1 MILKCFI
8 FEKNQI
14 VYKKFFKRYSPLI
27 LIMTL
32 FSGIV
37 LTSFYFIL
45 QPKITLPIYSPNMV
59 SSELVE
65 EEIQYVKKYHKISDF
80 SLTNQN
86 GETITQDYYENKIY
100 IADFFFTTCPTICP
114 IMTKNMFEV
123 QQKTLKQ
130 NVLLVSYS
138 VTPEIDSIAQLKK
151 YALENKVNDNKWNLL
166 TGDKKQIYEL
176 ARKSYLVAKNDG
188 DGGKYDMIHTENFV
202 LIDKEK
208 RIRGYYDGTN
218 KEDIDKLLSDVKIL
232 ENLYKNSKNEKNN
245 I

>member
-1 MILKCFI
+1 M
-8 FEKNQI
+8 
-14 VYKKFFKRYSPLI
+14 
-27 LIMTL
+27 L
-32 FSGIV
+32 FSAVV
-37 LTSFYFIL
+37 LSSFYFIL

-65 EEIQYVKKYHKISDF
+65 EEIQYIKKYHKISDF

-114 IMTKNMFEV
+114 IMTENMYQIQE
-123 QQKTLKQ
+123 KTIEN

-138 VTPEIDSIAQLKK
+138 VTPEIDSVSQLKK
-151 YALENKVNDNKWNLL
+151 YAIEKGVKDNKWNLL
-166 TGDKKQIYEL
+166 TGDKKQIYDL

-188 DGGKYDMIHTENFV
+188 NGGKYDMIHTENFV

-208 RIRGYYDGTN
+208 RIRGFYDGTSEEEMN
-218 KEDIDKLLSDVKIL
+218 KLLIDVEIL
-232 ENLYKNSKNEKNN
+232 KNSYKK
-245 I
+245 

>member
-1 MILKCFI
+1 
-8 FEKNQI
+8 
-14 VYKKFFKRYSPLI
+14 
-27 LIMTL
+27 MTL

-86 GETITQDYYENKIY
+86 GDTITQDYYENKIY